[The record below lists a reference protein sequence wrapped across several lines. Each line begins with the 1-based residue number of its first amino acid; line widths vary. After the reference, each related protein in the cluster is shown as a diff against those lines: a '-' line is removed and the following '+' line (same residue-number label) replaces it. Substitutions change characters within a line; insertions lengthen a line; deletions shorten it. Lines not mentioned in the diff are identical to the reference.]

1 MKTYSARFKGIQSK
15 QIRCIKNL
23 DISSMSQNNN
33 NYEAKEQ
40 LIKIITLGT
49 SGAGKTSLLT
59 RLTHDQFTESYIAT
73 IGVDFAIKRLFINNQ
88 PVKLQIWDTA
98 GQERFRTAISK
109 SYYRGASGIFLVFD
123 IANEASF
130 NDVQQWHKQTL
141 EEIKNMNQD
150 IQFLLVG
157 CKCDLEN
164 QRQISYDVAYSFA
177 QSLGM
182 HYIETSAKR
191 NTNCLEAAECLGKIC
206 LQKINEKQNQEQP
219 LMEIKQEQYKKTTC
233 C

>member
-1 MKTYSARFKGIQSK
+1 
-15 QIRCIKNL
+15 
-23 DISSMSQNNN
+23 MSYNNN
-33 NYEAKEQ
+33 DEKKDQ
-40 LIKIITLGT
+40 LIKVITLGA

-59 RLTHDQFTESYIAT
+59 RMTRDQFSENYIAT
-73 IGVDFAIKRLFINNQ
+73 IGCDFAIKRLFINNQ

-109 SYYRGASGIFLVFD
+109 SYYRGANGIFLVFD
-123 IANEASF
+123 ISNEQSF
-130 NDVQQWHKQTL
+130 TEMQLWYQKTQ

-150 IQFLLVG
+150 IQFLLIG
-157 CKCDLEN
+157 CKCDLEQ
-164 QRQISYDVAYSFA
+164 QRQISYDVAFSFA

-206 LQKINEKQNQEQP
+206 LQKINEKLNQEQP
-219 LMEIKQEQYKKTTC
+219 VLEIKQDQLKKSSC